1 LGTCGCFSFLRQT
14 LLLLMKMGL
23 GLVLVGH
30 INFLLGALVH
40 GTVLRHSVF
49 PQSSNKV
56 YTISNIIAIL
66 AGLLGVIGGITAI
79 VLSRNKK
86 NRILMWVLLVF
97 SFLAGLLALAST
109 MAVLSSVIKAIMSE
123 GHSLLTHCTD
133 IHKITDECPFDPT
146 RIYGTTIIL
155 WVPLIF
161 MSIVET
167 VFSFHCFAACTSF
180 IRLCPCRKKPV
191 KAAEPV
197 SRQRISSTLENHGTG
212 LVHLHHLSHD
222 LHKQHQLS
230 RMLLYKNAKYQ
241 SATVTRGFLFS
252 FTHRFEY
259 GFIGLII
266 NPIPQWVI
274 HSVIFT
280 LSSPNVL
287 QRTRQTSTRCLTTLT
302 F

>member
-1 LGTCGCFSFLRQT
+1 QLIVSLGLTDNKV
-14 LLLLMKMGL
+14 LMKMGL

-66 AGLLGVIGGITAI
+66 GVIGGITAI

-86 NRILMWVLLVF
+86 NRILVNTLPL
-97 SFLAGLLALAST
+97 SLSLASGCHLLA
-109 MAVLSSVIKAIMSE
+109 AVRTCPLFLTPCI
-123 GHSLLTHCTD
+123 LLTHCTD

-191 KAAEPV
+191 VKNRV
-197 SRQRISSTLENHGTG
+197 SYSQLNDSVSS
-212 LVHLHHLSHD
+212 VSLSW
-222 LHKQHQLS
+222 
-230 RMLLYKNAKYQ
+230 ACI
-241 SATVTRGFLFS
+241 T
-252 FTHRFEY
+252 
-259 GFIGLII
+259 
-266 NPIPQWVI
+266 
-274 HSVIFT
+274 
-280 LSSPNVL
+280 
-287 QRTRQTSTRCLTTLT
+287 C
-302 F
+302 

>member
-1 LGTCGCFSFLRQT
+1 MVNTSKPFDNKV
-14 LLLLMKMGL
+14 LMKMGL

-66 AGLLGVIGGITAI
+66 AGLLVSIRRSNTDSC
-79 VLSRNKK
+79 VLLNTYD
-86 NRILMWVLLVF
+86 ILKMWVLLVF

-191 KAAEPV
+191 VKNRV
-197 SRQRISSTLENHGTG
+197 SYTRDTEADTEAGPTERDDLLDSSTAE
-212 LVHLHHLSHD
+212 V
-222 LHKQHQLS
+222 
-230 RMLLYKNAKYQ
+230 Q
-241 SATVTRGFLFS
+241 SAWL
-252 FTHRFEY
+252 
-259 GFIGLII
+259 
-266 NPIPQWVI
+266 
-274 HSVIFT
+274 
-280 LSSPNVL
+280 
-287 QRTRQTSTRCLTTLT
+287 
-302 F
+302 